1 MRTRRFL
8 ALAAGAL
15 ALGVLAVN
23 LFVVRGGASDFEH
36 AASNPAP
43 LTGPPDCA
51 LVLGAGVRDDG
62 TPSDVLRDRLDE
74 SLALYRAGRVAKI
87 IVSGDHQTVTY
98 DEPNAMR
105 RYLEANGVPP
115 ADIFMDHAGVDTFSS
130 VWRAKHV
137 FGAERVIVV
146 TQRFHLARAVWVAR
160 ELGMEADGSAA
171 DRHVYRGIAWLHARE
186 VVSRTKAFVDV
197 AVGREARHRGPRID
211 LTGDG
216 RVTAG

>member
-1 MRTRRFL
+1 MQKRRLL
-8 ALAAGAL
+8 ALVAAGL
-15 ALGVLAVN
+15 ALGALAVN
-23 LFVVRGGASDFEH
+23 LVVLRGGASDFKH
-36 AASNPAP
+36 AESNPAP

-74 SLALYRAGRVAKI
+74 SLALYRAGRVQKI
-87 IVSGDHQTVTY
+87 LVSGDHHTVDY

-105 RYLEANGVPP
+105 RYLESKGVPP
-115 ADIFMDHAGVDTFSS
+115 ADIFMDHAGVDTYSS

-137 FGAERVIVV
+137 FGATRVLVV

-160 ELGMEADGSAA
+160 SLGMEADGSAA
-171 DRHVYRGIAWLHARE
+171 DRHVYRGIAWLQVRE

-197 AVGREARHRGPRID
+197 TIGREARHRGPRID
-211 LTGDG
+211 LDGDG